1 MTNQVCG
8 GTLALRAVG
17 AAMPPAAGAAA
28 VPLTAGP
35 GDVTAMAGAAAGAAL
50 VRLTVDWHLSM
61 PRIFQPDPVGNH
73 AQLSPFAAK
82 CLYYEG

>member
-1 MTNQVCG
+1 M
-8 GTLALRAVG
+8 ALGAVG
-17 AAMPPAAGAAA
+17 AAVPLAAGGAA
-28 VPLTAGP
+28 VPLTAAP
-35 GDVTAMAGAAAGAAL
+35 VDVTAIAGAAAGAAA
-50 VRLTVDWHLSM
+50 RLTVDWHLSM